1 MTMTA
6 KLRFED
12 VAEGEELKPW
22 EYRVVREDLV
32 AYAKV
37 SGDQNPI
44 HQNEEFAKQVG
55 LPDVIAHGMQTMAKI
70 GQYVTDWAG
79 DPAAVVRFK
88 TRFTKMVVVPSAG
101 GNTVTV
107 TGKVTAKHAPD
118 RVTLELAATTSE
130 GDVAGVAEAD
140 VKLA

>member
-1 MTMTA
+1 MTA
-6 KLRFED
+6 KVRS
-12 VAEGEELKPW
+12 AEVSVGEELKPW
-22 EYRVVREDLV
+22 QYRVTREDLI
-32 AYAKV
+32 AYANA

-55 LPDVIAHGMQTMAKI
+55 LPDVISHGMFTMAKI

-88 TRFTKMVVVPSAG
+88 TRFTQMVIVPKDA

-107 TGKVTAKHAPD
+107 TGKVAGKD
-118 RVTLELAATTSE
+118 GNRVTLDLEAAVGDLNVGKAEAEVELA
-130 GDVAGVAEAD
+130 
-140 VKLA
+140 

>member
-1 MTMTA
+1 MTA
-6 KLRFED
+6 KVRAAD

-22 EYRVVREDLV
+22 QYRVTREDLV
-32 AYAKV
+32 AYANA

-55 LPDVIAHGMQTMAKI
+55 LPDVISHGMLTMAKI

-79 DPAAVVRFK
+79 DPAAVIRIK
-88 TRFTKMVVVPSAG
+88 TRFTQMVIVPKDA

-107 TGKVTAKHAPD
+107 TGKV
-118 RVTLELAATTSE
+118 
-130 GDVAGVAEAD
+130 AGKAGNSVS
-140 VKLA
+140 LG

>member
-1 MTMTA
+1 MTA
-6 KLRFED
+6 KVRAADVSVGED
-12 VAEGEELKPW
+12 LKPW
-22 EYRVVREDLV
+22 QYRVTREDLV
-32 AYAKV
+32 AYANA

-55 LPDVIAHGMQTMAKI
+55 LPDVISHGMFTMAKI

-88 TRFTKMVVVPSAG
+88 TRFTQMVIVPKDA

-107 TGKVTAKHAPD
+107 TGQVTAKD
-118 RVTLELAATTSE
+118 GNRVSVDLEAAV
-130 GDVAGVAEAD
+130 GDLNVGKAEAEVD
-140 VKLA
+140 LA

>member
-1 MTMTA
+1 MTA
-6 KLRFED
+6 KVRSAD

-22 EYRVVREDLV
+22 QYRVTREDLV
-32 AYAKV
+32 AYANA

-55 LPDVIAHGMQTMAKI
+55 LPDVISHGMFTMAKI
-70 GQYVTDWAG
+70 GQYLTDWAG

-88 TRFTKMVVVPSAG
+88 TRFTQMVIVPKDA

-107 TGKVTAKHAPD
+107 TGKVTKKEGN
-118 RVTLELAATTSE
+118 RVSLDLEAAVGDVNVGKAEAEVELA
-130 GDVAGVAEAD
+130 
-140 VKLA
+140 

>member
-1 MTMTA
+1 MTA
-6 KLRFED
+6 KVRSAD

-22 EYRVVREDLV
+22 QYRVTREDLV
-32 AYAKV
+32 AYASA

-55 LPDVIAHGMQTMAKI
+55 LPDVISHGMFTMAKI

-88 TRFTKMVVVPSAG
+88 TRFTQMVVVPKDA

-107 TGKVTAKHAPD
+107 TGKVARKD
-118 RVTLELAATTSE
+118 GNRVTLDLEAAVGEVNVGKAEAEVELA
-130 GDVAGVAEAD
+130 
-140 VKLA
+140 

>member
-6 KLRFED
+6 KVRAAD

-22 EYRVVREDLV
+22 EYRVTRDDLV
-32 AYAKV
+32 AYANA

-55 LPDVIAHGMQTMAKI
+55 LPDVISHGMFTMAKI

-88 TRFTKMVVVPSAG
+88 TRFTQMVIVPKDAG
-101 GNTVTV
+101 NSVTI
-107 TGKVTAKHAPD
+107 TGKVRKKD
-118 RVTLELAATTSE
+118 GSRVTLELAAAV
-130 GDVAGVAEAD
+130 GDTNVGTGEAE
-140 VKLA
+140 VELA

>member
-1 MTMTA
+1 MTA
-6 KLRFED
+6 KVRSAD
-12 VAEGEELKPW
+12 VSVGEELKPW
-22 EYRVVREDLV
+22 QYRVTREDLI
-32 AYAKV
+32 AYANA

-55 LPDVIAHGMQTMAKI
+55 LPDVISHGMFTMAKI

-88 TRFTKMVVVPSAG
+88 TRFTQMVIVPKDA

-107 TGKVTAKHAPD
+107 TGKVAGKD
-118 RVTLELAATTSE
+118 GNRVTLDLEAAVGDLNVGKAEAEVELA
-130 GDVAGVAEAD
+130 
-140 VKLA
+140 

>member
-1 MTMTA
+1 MTA
-6 KLRFED
+6 KVRAADVTAGED
-12 VAEGEELKPW
+12 LKPW
-22 EYRVVREDLV
+22 QYRVTREDLI
-32 AYAKV
+32 AYAGA

-55 LPDVIAHGMQTMAKI
+55 LPDVISHGMFTMAKI

-88 TRFTKMVVVPSAG
+88 TRFTQMVIVPKDA

-107 TGKVTAKHAPD
+107 TGKVAKKD
-118 RVTLELAATTSE
+118 GNRVTLDLEAAVGDLNVGKAEAEVELA
-130 GDVAGVAEAD
+130 
-140 VKLA
+140 

>member
-1 MTMTA
+1 MTA
-6 KLRFED
+6 KVRSAD
-12 VAEGEELKPW
+12 VSVGEELKPW
-22 EYRVVREDLV
+22 QYRVAREDLI
-32 AYAKV
+32 AYATA

-55 LPDVIAHGMQTMAKI
+55 LPDVISHGMLTMAKI

-88 TRFTKMVVVPSAG
+88 TRFTQMVVVPKEA

-107 TGKVTAKHAPD
+107 TGKVAKKD
-118 RVTLELAATTSE
+118 GNRVTLELEAGA
-130 GDVAGVAEAD
+130 GDLNVGKAEAE
-140 VKLA
+140 VELA

>member
-1 MTMTA
+1 MTA
-6 KLRFED
+6 KVRSAD

-22 EYRVVREDLV
+22 QYRVTREDLI
-32 AYAKV
+32 AYANA

-55 LPDVIAHGMQTMAKI
+55 LPDVISHGMLTMAKI

-79 DPAAVVRFK
+79 DPSAVVRLK
-88 TRFTKMVVVPSAG
+88 TRFTQMVIVPKDA

-107 TGKVTAKHAPD
+107 TGKVTKKTGN
-118 RVTLELAATTSE
+118 RVTVELAAAV
-130 GDVAGVAEAD
+130 GDTNVGAAEAE
-140 VKLA
+140 VELAQ